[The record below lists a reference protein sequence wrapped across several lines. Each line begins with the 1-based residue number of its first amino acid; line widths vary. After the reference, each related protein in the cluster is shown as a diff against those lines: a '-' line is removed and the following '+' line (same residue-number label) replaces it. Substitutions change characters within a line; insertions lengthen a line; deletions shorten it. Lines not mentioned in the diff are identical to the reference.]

1 MRDRA
6 LLLLYLAAVTAATLV
21 HDPRALGAALVVVL
35 ASAGRRRAG
44 PLAWRALRA
53 SLPFVAAVAAG
64 WLVVLAAGRQA
75 PGAGAVPGHIAVTTA
90 ATAGAALLRLALRV
104 TLLTALAFRVLP
116 SLSLARALAFSA
128 TLRFVL
134 VLALSQVLA
143 FRRLFGDF
151 RLALE
156 SRSPRRVGPRL
167 ALRHG
172 AMTAAWFL
180 RRAEHDATTLTQALD
195 ARGFFL
201 DRD

>member
-6 LLLLYLAAVTAATLV
+6 LLLLYL
-21 HDPRALGAALVVVL
+21 G
-35 ASAGRRRAG
+35 
-44 PLAWRALRA
+44 
-53 SLPFVAAVAAG
+53 AVAAG
-64 WLVVLAAGRQA
+64 SLVHDARVLGVALVLVPASAGARAGKLARRTLLATAPFLLAIAAGWA
-75 PGAGAVPGHIAVTTA
+75 VVAAGDGWA
-90 ATAGAALLRLALRV
+90 AARPAFTRMGLRV
-104 TLLTALAFRVLP
+104 ALLTALAFRVLP
-116 SLSLARALAFSA
+116 LVSLPRALSFSA

-134 VLALSQVLA
+134 VLATSQVLA

-156 SRSPRRVGPRL
+156 ARSPRRVGPRV

-172 AMTAAWFL
+172 AATAAWFL
-180 RRAEHDATTLTQALD
+180 RRAEHDATTMTQALD

>member
-6 LLLLYLAAVTAATLV
+6 LLLLYLATVTAATLV
-21 HDPRALGAALVVVL
+21 HEPRLLGAALAVVL
-35 ASAGRRRAG
+35 ASAGRRAWPLARRAG
-44 PLAWRALRA
+44 RA

-64 WLVVLAAGRQA
+64 WLVVLVAGGHAFRGAAA
-75 PGAGAVPGHIAVTTA
+75 PGTAAVTTA
-90 ATAGAALLRLALRV
+90 ATAGSALLRLALRV
-104 TLLTALAFRVLP
+104 TLLTALAFRLLP

-134 VLALSQVLA
+134 VLALSQLLA

-172 AMTAAWFL
+172 AATAAWFL